1 MTTEMQQGQQIDA
14 AEVWRSIGR
23 LEGRMDGIETAV
35 SSLAE
40 RVDHLSA
47 RVDRLFY
54 LILGIG
60 IATIASVWASNL
72 FGG

>member
-1 MTTEMQQGQQIDA
+1 MTTETQQGQQIDA
-14 AEVWRSIGR
+14 AQVWRAIGR
-23 LEGRMDGIETAV
+23 LEGRQEQTNERLKNIKDG
-35 SSLAE
+35 LA
-40 RVDHLSA
+40 HLSA